1 MASIAM
7 MIGGAVV
14 NAVAFSGSSFLFSS
28 LSGGAS
34 ERKRHDLAI
43 EKLNAAHASWAQ
55 DRQERIDFINRKLM
69 NEKHA
74 ESRFNE
80 LSDAMRKY
88 HEIYGEKLSDL
99 RPEPKLSD
107 FYTPSEEQHN
117 GELTFITI
125 SMVGLGALL
134 YYKY

>member
-1 MASIAM
+1 M

-14 NAVAFSGSSFLFSS
+14 NAMAFSGSSFLFSS
-28 LSGGAS
+28 MSRGAA

-43 EKLNAAHASWAQ
+43 ERLQAAHASWAQ
-55 DRQERIDFINRKLM
+55 ERQERIDFINRKLM

-80 LSDAMRKY
+80 LSSAMRQY
-88 HEIYGEKLSDL
+88 HEVFGEKLSDL

-107 FYTPSEEQHN
+107 FYTPSAEQHN

>member
-1 MASIAM
+1 MH
-7 MIGGAVV
+7 
-14 NAVAFSGSSFLFSS
+14 LK
-28 LSGGAS
+28 
-34 ERKRHDLAI
+34 EKRHDLAI
-43 EKLNAAHASWAQ
+43 EKLNSAHAAWAQ
-55 DRQERIDFINRKLM
+55 DRQERIDYINKKLM

-74 ESRFNE
+74 ESSFNE

-88 HEIYGEKLSDL
+88 QEIYGEKLSDL
-99 RPEPKLSD
+99 RAEPKFSD
-107 FYTPSEEQHN
+107 FYTPSEEKHN